1 MEGEGVYVP
10 AFRRK
15 EKTID
20 VERESWDELKR
31 RINALVNKVSVHNLR
46 HVVSELFEEDLIRG
60 RGLLCRSCLKS
71 QIASPSFTDVIA
83 ALIAVVNS
91 KLPSIGDL
99 LLKRLVLQIR
109 RAFDRNDKPLLLAV
123 VKFLAHLVNQRVA
136 CEIIALEVIHMLLRK
151 PTEDTVEVA
160 VVFVRE
166 CGALLLDLSPRH
178 EEAAKE
184 AVVVVDQK
192 VNEISESP
200 DIEEKESNDGS
211 NAYNLSPPY
220 RIRSKRTAVF
230 KSRQLEFISPEEEKA
245 DDDTKS
251 SEKDKVLDGGDSQ
264 LPV

>member
-46 HVVSELFEEDLIRG
+46 HVVLELFEEDLIRG

-136 CEIIALEVIHMLLRK
+136 CEIIALEVIHMLL
-151 PTEDTVEVA
+151 
-160 VVFVRE
+160 
-166 CGALLLDLSPRH
+166 
-178 EEAAKE
+178 
-184 AVVVVDQK
+184 Q
-192 VNEISESP
+192 
-200 DIEEKESNDGS
+200 KESNDGS

-230 KSRQLEFISPEEEKA
+230 KSRQLEFISPEEERA